1 MLTGVIKQAKASPC
15 GPGACFPAKVKT
27 SCYSDGNNSRIVAA
41 NVKTNL
47 QDAARVPEVPVL
59 LDPRLRGIMLALQ
72 LESVFTGSY
81 RRPLLDRTR
90 NNSAPTCR
98 VAHLHVACVGI
109 HDTVL
114 IGWSKYSIQL
124 TSHCGGR
131 DCLTASLNYILADM
145 QFANLGRLW
154 IMCVVYLIRHRS
166 IQ

>member
-1 MLTGVIKQAKASPC
+1 
-15 GPGACFPAKVKT
+15 
-27 SCYSDGNNSRIVAA
+27 
-41 NVKTNL
+41 
-47 QDAARVPEVPVL
+47 
-59 LDPRLRGIMLALQ
+59 MLALK

-166 IQ
+166 IQYTWADEAQLYHTDNDEQFINGRSEFPAHKRSISAIKTLQIDN